1 MKLRLNLKSK
11 VSEWRRV
18 LQVARKPGKDEF
30 IGSSK
35 KCIIGIA
42 LIGAVG
48 FSIFLLF
55 GFLGI

>member
-1 MKLRLNLKSK
+1 MKLNLKSRIL
-11 VSEWRRV
+11 EWRRV

-30 IGSSK
+30 IDSSK